1 MGANGKPSGPST
13 SFSSASMPRASS
25 AGDVV
30 GSGDGIIDSDDDGE
44 EAGPAYAM
52 PTSSTNIVVDVD
64 SSCEFAAVEG
74 DGDDGDG
81 DDGDGD
87 DGILLLAPPPHPPS
101 VPPPVVG
108 EGRRRQAVA
117 WVWKE
122 SQFSSR
128 EESIVIEDDRRRR
141 RHRGVVMRK
150 MRERWICGKKERR
163 KKSSDLFSFDEQRAF
178 CAVVGRAKGRPL
190 AIFAYFVS
198 SYCHILL

>member
-64 SSCEFAAVEG
+64 SSCEFVAVEG
-74 DGDDGDG
+74 DEDDDDDDGDG
-81 DDGDGD
+81 DDD
-87 DGILLLAPPPHPPS
+87 DGILLAPPPHPPS

-122 SQFSSR
+122 SQFISR

-150 MRERWICGKKERR
+150 MRERWICGKKEGSRGRR
-163 KKSSDLFSFDEQRAF
+163 KKSDLFF
-178 CAVVGRAKGRPL
+178 L
-190 AIFAYFVS
+190 
-198 SYCHILL
+198 

>member
-1 MGANGKPSGPST
+1 
-13 SFSSASMPRASS
+13 MPRASS

-64 SSCEFAAVEG
+64 SSCEFVAVEGDEDDG

-81 DDGDGD
+81 NDGDGD

-122 SQFSSR
+122 SQFISR

-150 MRERWICGKKERR
+150 MRERWICGKKEGSRGRR
-163 KKSSDLFSFDEQRAF
+163 KKSDLFF
-178 CAVVGRAKGRPL
+178 L
-190 AIFAYFVS
+190 
-198 SYCHILL
+198 

>member
-25 AGDVV
+25 ADDVV

-64 SSCEFAAVEG
+64 SSCEFVAVEG
-74 DGDDGDG
+74 DEDGDG
-81 DDGDGD
+81 DEDDGD
-87 DGILLLAPPPHPPS
+87 DGILLPPPPHPPS

-128 EESIVIEDDRRRR
+128 EESIVIEDDRRRM

-163 KKSSDLFSFDEQRAF
+163 KKSDLFSFDEQRAF

-190 AIFAYFVS
+190 AIFTYFVS
-198 SYCHILL
+198 SYCHILYHKK